1 VKPAIRSA
9 ALVVLA
15 LAAVVTSGC
24 AASTTT
30 QDPADPAAIR
40 AFADEMAER
49 HGMNAQQL
57 RTLLI
62 EEASHQPDIIDA
74 ISNPAEALPWHRYR
88 GIFLTRERIDG
99 GVAYWDEH
107 RQWLAKVEDRYGVP
121 PHMVVAII
129 GIETYYGRYRG
140 RHRVL
145 DALRTLAFAYPP
157 RADFFRSELEA
168 FLQLTREESIDPTA
182 PLGSY
187 AGAMGVPQFIS
198 SSYRAYA
205 VDFNGDGRRDLFNQP
220 ADAIGSVGRYFADH
234 GWQPGAPVA
243 VRAQTRG
250 EAWRAYRRDDLK
262 PRDRVAELRAA
273 GIETTADLAGGQPAR
288 LLELELEDGVEH
300 WVTLE
305 NFYVITRYNH
315 SPLYAMAAW
324 QLAEAI
330 REARQ

>member
-198 SSYRAYA
+198 SSYGPTQWISTAMAGAIFSTSPPMPSAVSGGISPTMAGNRAHRSPCGHKRVA
-205 VDFNGDGRRDLFNQP
+205 RRGGHTVAMISNPGIALPNYGPPGLRRRRIWP
-220 ADAIGSVGRYFADH
+220 ADSR
-234 GWQPGAPVA
+234 PGCSSSSSKTVLS
-243 VRAQTRG
+243 TG
-250 EAWRAYRRDDLK
+250 
-262 PRDRVAELRAA
+262 
-273 GIETTADLAGGQPAR
+273 
-288 LLELELEDGVEH
+288 
-300 WVTLE
+300 
-305 NFYVITRYNH
+305 
-315 SPLYAMAAW
+315 
-324 QLAEAI
+324 
-330 REARQ
+330 